1 MTRFEIEEC
10 LKSFE
15 ILIDTRE
22 QDTDRS
28 RARYEQF
35 GVPYR
40 KQALSYGDYTY
51 QFRLPNGNLFFPEN
65 ETISGHAV
73 IERKMSLTELSGCFC
88 QGRDRFQREFERAR
102 EKNASVWLLVEDATW
117 EKLLSGRYQTKFK
130 PNAFLAS
137 ITAWSIR
144 YDLKLIMCRHE
155 VSGQMIREILYREF
169 KERLERGEYG

>member
-1 MTRFEIEEC
+1 
-10 LKSFE
+10 
-15 ILIDTRE
+15 
-22 QDTDRS
+22 
-28 RARYEQF
+28 
-35 GVPYR
+35 
-40 KQALSYGDYTY
+40 
-51 QFRLPNGNLFFPEN
+51 
-65 ETISGHAV
+65 
-73 IERKMSLTELSGCFC
+73 MSLTELSGCFC
-88 QGRDRFQREFERAR
+88 QGRDRFQREFERER

-169 KERLERGEYG
+169 KERLERGDYG